1 MAAASSAA
9 AAAAAVAAA
18 AAALQSEGHGGLHFA
33 IPEGTAT
40 ITQIWG
46 MMEGEL
52 MEGVDSWKEWGV
64 DKTKVTFLT
73 IPSSVTSIGNHA
85 FNGCSSLRSLTIPS
99 SVTSIGQYAF
109 EGCRSLANVTI
120 ASSATKVPFGAF
132 VGCSPMINFHLPDDM
147 EPQRQSFLGYFA
159 IPEGITTWPAA
170 YKKSY
175 QLVVEKAEYEGCDD
189 GSVVSV
195 SQVKMDELDLFRGD
209 TVLVIGNQMK
219 ETVCIVLVDNDLKD
233 GSIKMNTVRPQL
245 CASAMEL
252 EQMVP

>member
-1 MAAASSAA
+1 MAAAAE
-9 AAAAAVAAA
+9 AA
-18 AAALQSEGHGGLHFA
+18 AAALSSEGHGGVHFA
-33 IPEGTAT
+33 IPEGTTT
-40 ITQIWG
+40 IKG
-46 MMEGEL
+46 LDLYDDDDGEQ
-52 MEGVDSWKEWGV
+52 EDSWKEWGV
-64 DKTKVTFLT
+64 DKAKVTRVT
-73 IPSSVTSIGNHA
+73 IPSSVTSIGDNA

-147 EPQRQSFLGYFA
+147 EPQKQSFLGYFA

-175 QLVVEKAEYEGCDD
+175 QLVVEKAEYEDCDD

-245 CASAMEL
+245 CACAMEL